1 MDRNQGRPRH
11 EANLPAEQHQAQ
23 THAWISSSDGNQERA
38 SSSAATA
45 VEGQSSTGPVTP
57 LSPSRTLLRRPAGF
71 SRLKRLSS
79 AAQFGQV
86 FAQPK
91 RSSDRYFTVLSRRNE
106 ISTARLGLAV
116 SRRVARLAVDRN
128 RLKRLAREVFRCQQ
142 NLPPLDFVVMANK
155 AAPAAENS
163 VLRDS
168 LQRHFDGISKR
179 AN

>member
-1 MDRNQGRPRH
+1 M
-11 EANLPAEQHQAQ
+11 
-23 THAWISSSDGNQERA
+23 
-38 SSSAATA
+38 
-45 VEGQSSTGPVTP
+45 
-57 LSPSRTLLRRPAGF
+57 RRPAGF

-106 ISTARLGLAV
+106 INSARLGLTV

-128 RLKRLAREVFRCQQ
+128 RLKRIAREVFRCQQ

-155 AAPAAENS
+155 AAPAAENN

-168 LQRHFDGISKR
+168 LQRHFDGIIKR
-179 AN
+179 VN